1 MPPQVGKAG
10 EGGRSIP
17 TNTVES
23 SQEVKSSE
31 VGGKKTPEQKESA
44 KNDSVPRRASSKEAS
59 SRKTELAVGGA
70 SQQSTLNQKL
80 QETRENPIVIQGT
93 AGEDNVH
100 ISRAKGLAGQL
111 GLIEVNV
118 NGNKQML
125 TGEQAKRLE
134 IRTGQGNDT
143 VVIDSGVKQGIKVD
157 GGSGNDVLIGGGGD
171 DFLSGGKGNDVI
183 FGRGGNDLIKGGR
196 GNDTLHGGKRGDII
210 IDDQGKN
217 SINGGPGIDLIID
230 KPGKNKINSE

>member
-17 TNTVES
+17 ANTVES

-31 VGGKKTPEQKESA
+31 VDGKKTPEQKESA
-44 KNDSVPRRASSKEAS
+44 NNESVPRRASSKEAS
-59 SRKTELAVGGA
+59 SRKAELAVGGA

-80 QETRENPIVIQGT
+80 QETREKPIVIHGT
-93 AGEDNVH
+93 RGDDNVH
-100 ISRAKGLAGQL
+100 VSRAEGLAGQL
-111 GLIEVNV
+111 GLIEVSV
-118 NGNKQML
+118 NGKKQML

-134 IRTGQGNDT
+134 IRTGRGNDT
-143 VVIDSGVKQGIKVD
+143 VVIDSNVKQGIKVD
-157 GGSGNDVLIGGGGD
+157 GGSGNDVLIGGSGD

-210 IDDQGKN
+210 IDEQGKN
-217 SINGGPGIDLIID
+217 SIDGGPGFDLIID
-230 KPGKNKINSE
+230 KPKNKTSE